1 MAKNIK
7 SNENQMDLFNVPAD
21 KVETLQT
28 VEPTLE
34 KKVEIAVEAPVIT
47 APVSE
52 VVAPE
57 VINSVSSNNA
67 IKDFLQAKEVT
78 VKSEETIVIEISGQ
92 LKFSRDGFV
101 NSIPVESRFVSLS
114 LADDNVVIVTPYQ
127 EDGSLTLKSM
137 KESFPGF
144 VTQLQ
149 KVNENTFI
157 DSVDNMALLDRL
169 ENIIE
174 GKRIASMKD
183 GIDIKQIDAEISF
196 IDKLESGEAEI
207 LDDESQELEVAKPE
221 PKKVK
226 AKI

>member
-7 SNENQMDLFNVPAD
+7 SNENQMDLFSVPAD
-21 KVETLQT
+21 NESTLKT

-34 KKVEIAVEAPVIT
+34 KVVAVETPVIKT
-47 APVSE
+47 PVAE
-52 VVAPE
+52 VVVPE
-57 VINSVSSNNA
+57 VIDSVSSNNA

-78 VKSEETIVIEISGQ
+78 VESEETIVLEISGQ
-92 LKFSRDGFV
+92 LKFSREGFV

-174 GKRIASMKD
+174 GKKIAVMKE

-207 LDDESQELEVAKPE
+207 LDDESQEVEVARPE

>member
-34 KKVEIAVEAPVIT
+34 KKVEVAVEAPVIT

-52 VVAPE
+52 VLAPE

-78 VKSEETIVIEISGQ
+78 VESEETIVLEISGQ

-207 LDDESQELEVAKPE
+207 LDDESQELEATKPE
-221 PKKVK
+221 PKKIK

>member
-7 SNENQMDLFNVPAD
+7 SNENQMDLFSGTSD
-21 KVETLQT
+21 KVETLKT
-28 VEPTLE
+28 VEQNLE
-34 KKVEIAVEAPVIT
+34 KAVEVTIEAPVMKS
-47 APVSE
+47 PVAAIIVSDE
-52 VVAPE
+52 
-57 VINSVSSNNA
+57 VSSVMSNNG
-67 IKDFLQAKEVT
+67 IKDFLQAKEET
-78 VKSEETIVIEISGQ
+78 IEKEETISLEISGQ

-114 LADDNVVIVTPYQ
+114 VADDNVVIVTPYQ

-157 DSVDNMALLDRL
+157 DSVDNMDLLDKL

-174 GKRIASMKD
+174 GKRIVLMRD
-183 GIDIKQIDAEISF
+183 GIDIKKIDAEILF
-196 IDKLESGEAEI
+196 IDKLESGEVEI
-207 LDDESQELEVAKPE
+207 LDDEVQKVESIKTE
-221 PKKVK
+221 PKKIK
-226 AKI
+226 SKI